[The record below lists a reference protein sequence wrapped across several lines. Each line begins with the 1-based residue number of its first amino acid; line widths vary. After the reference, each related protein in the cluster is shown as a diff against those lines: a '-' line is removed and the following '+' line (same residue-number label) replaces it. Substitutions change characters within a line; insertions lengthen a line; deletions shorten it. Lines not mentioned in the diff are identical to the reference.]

1 VTITATND
9 GGLINPAGVSFIV
22 ADMAT
27 THQESPPL
35 AGATFTVSL
44 PPNTVLSGPMTVT
57 PHSSQG
63 GIFYPS
69 TVTLSNTSRI
79 GTFVF
84 APASSNVTTIS
95 YTNSGGL
102 TPPTS
107 FNYTPVAGSGII
119 AAIGSHSIPRGR

>member
-1 VTITATND
+1 
-9 GGLINPAGVSFIV
+9 
-22 ADMAT
+22 
-27 THQESPPL
+27 
-35 AGATFTVSL
+35 
-44 PPNTVLSGPMTVT
+44 MTVT